1 MSIEKLNLALKVEG
15 LTPTKKFILV
25 LLGNYC
31 DEQGSCYPSYRHI
44 ADVVGLKDTKG
55 VQRAIKE
62 FESLGFLRIERRKT
76 ENGSNTSNRYH
87 LTISEG
93 SEAPRVVQTPNPT
106 VTQPLN
112 TKDNTKDIYTEKF
125 KIFWSVYPRKVNK
138 KTAHKSFCKF
148 DEKHYDKILYGAQR
162 FAEQTKNTE
171 EKYIPHATTWLNQ
184 ERWLDYFETDEAG
197 WITGIK
203 KQSKINN
210 LAG

>member
-15 LTPTKKFILV
+15 FTPTKKFILV

-44 ADVVGLKDTKG
+44 ADMVGLKDTKG

-62 FESLGFLRIERRKT
+62 FESLGYLRIERRKT
-76 ENGSNTSNRYH
+76 KDGSNTSNRYH

-93 SEAPRVVQTPNPT
+93 SHALRGSKTPHLTAPEPS
-106 VTQPLN
+106 N
-112 TKDNTKDIYTEKF
+112 TKDNTKDIYIKEFQT
-125 KIFWSVYPRKVNK
+125 FWSIYPRKVGK
-138 KTAHKSFCKF
+138 KSANKSFNKF

-162 FAEQTKNTE
+162 FAEQNIATE

-184 ERWLDYFETDEAG
+184 ERWLDYFETDETG